1 MRAII
6 LAAGIG
12 GRLGNSTT
20 EHPKC
25 LLQLEGRT
33 LLDRMLDALEAVD
46 IREIVVVIGYL
57 EEQIRE
63 AVAGREG
70 VSTIFNPEYRK
81 GAIVSLWCAREH
93 FDDDLLVMDAD
104 VLFPTELL
112 RRLVECREE
121 NCFLMDTSAESDGEA
136 QMLMARSGRAVDIA
150 RGLRGEYDTCGESIG
165 FLKLNREGAAV
176 LAQLMEDALGAGR
189 TGIEHE
195 DLYPDLMRKCP
206 IGYVTTDGMPWTEID
221 FAEDVERA
229 RRMLRRQ

>member
-12 GRLGNSTT
+12 GRLGNPTT
-20 EHPKC
+20 AHPKC
-25 LLQLEGRT
+25 LLPLEGRT
-33 LLDRMLDALEAVD
+33 LLDRMLDALAAVD

-57 EEQIRE
+57 GEQIRD
-63 AVAGREG
+63 AVSDREG
-70 VSTIFNPEYRK
+70 VSTVFNPEYRK

-112 RRLVECREE
+112 RRLIDCREA
-121 NCFLMDTSAESDGEA
+121 NCFLMDASAENDGEA
-136 QMLMARSGRAVDIA
+136 QMLMARNGRAVDIA
-150 RGLRGEYDTCGESIG
+150 RGLRGEYDACGESIG
-165 FLKLNREGAAV
+165 FLKLDREGAAV
-176 LAQLMEDALGAGR
+176 LRQLMEAAIDAGR
-189 TGIEHE
+189 DGIEHE

-206 IGYVTTDGMPWTEID
+206 IGYLTTDGTPWTEID

-229 RRMLRRQ
+229 RRMLRPQ